1 MRGENGH
8 EHQKILQPMLR
19 SQGTDVFREACP
31 LICKR
36 AFVVRALLF
45 NGSQQSRAWIDH
57 NGLPRRGPHREIARL
72 IAGIVEAVLPEL
84 TDETRS
90 LTFSGEIGVPIAGQ
104 DQIEELEVI
113 GNLAGETLIAGGREN
128 DRSPLAVFGAEVL
141 EKRGAVGKERRVDVD
156 APGNLMLQ
164 VCPPLQ

>member
-31 LICKR
+31 LIGKR
-36 AFVVRALLF
+36 AFVVRALLL
-45 NGSQQSRAWIDH
+45 NGSRQSRVWIDH
-57 NGLPRRGPHREIARL
+57 NGLPCRGPHREIARL
-72 IAGIVEAVLPEL
+72 IAGVVEAALPEL

-104 DQIEELEVI
+104 DQIEKLGGI
-113 GNLAGETLIAGGREN
+113 GNLAGETPMTGG
-128 DRSPLAVFGAEVL
+128 
-141 EKRGAVGKERRVDVD
+141 
-156 APGNLMLQ
+156 
-164 VCPPLQ
+164 